1 MTIPLMAGQPGL
13 VQRTAGNKRRALV
26 AVLTAGGL
34 VGLIVGIGLAFL
46 VDYVDPSLR
55 SRQEAE
61 TLLQLPVLGEIPR
74 TGRGVAA

>member
-1 MTIPLMAGQPGL
+1 LI
-13 VQRTAGNKRRALV
+13 
-26 AVLTAGGL
+26 
-34 VGLIVGIGLAFL
+34 GLIVGIGVAFL

-61 TLLQLPVLGEIPR
+61 TLLRLPVLGEIPR